1 MESRP
6 RHHFSALM
14 TIVMR
19 AFSFSDNVSPSPCFF
34 PSRVERSFPKG
45 QRRPPFP
52 YGKERQPDMGS
63 PAAVFLVQIVF
74 LADAFFVVFVPP
86 MQLVDAVH
94 QPFVIAFLNSVDDEG
109 VFLHGGQIPFA
120 HKIFARKIPQAVLD
134 GREDT
139 LGEDIGGNFKKTL

>member
-1 MESRP
+1 MFHP
-6 RHHFSALM
+6 LHA
-14 TIVMR
+14 
-19 AFSFSDNVSPSPCFF
+19 
-34 PSRVERSFPKG
+34 SFPLVSNVASPKVKEGRLSHMARKG
-45 QRRPPFP
+45 SPIW
-52 YGKERQPDMGS
+52 GS

-134 GREDT
+134 GRDFFSCSKE
-139 LGEDIGGNFKKTL
+139 

>member
-1 MESRP
+1 MFHP
-6 RHHFSALM
+6 LHA
-14 TIVMR
+14 
-19 AFSFSDNVSPSPCFF
+19 
-34 PSRVERSFPKG
+34 SFPLVSNVASPKVKEGRLSHMARKG
-45 QRRPPFP
+45 SPIW
-52 YGKERQPDMGS
+52 GS
-63 PAAVFLVQIVF
+63 PAAVFLVQI
-74 LADAFFVVFVPP
+74 AFFVVFVPP

-94 QPFVIAFLNSVDDEG
+94 QPFVIAFLNSVDEEG

>member
-1 MESRP
+1 MFHP
-6 RHHFSALM
+6 LHA
-14 TIVMR
+14 
-19 AFSFSDNVSPSPCFF
+19 
-34 PSRVERSFPKG
+34 SFPLVSNVASPKVKEGRLSHMARKG
-45 QRRPPFP
+45 SPIW
-52 YGKERQPDMGS
+52 GS

-120 HKIFARKIPQAVLD
+120 HKILARKIPQAVLD

>member
-1 MESRP
+1 
-6 RHHFSALM
+6 
-14 TIVMR
+14 MR

-45 QRRPPFP
+45 QRGRLSHMARKGSPIW
-52 YGKERQPDMGS
+52 GS

-94 QPFVIAFLNSVDDEG
+94 QPFVIAFLNSVDEEG

>member
-1 MESRP
+1 MARKG
-6 RHHFSALM
+6 
-14 TIVMR
+14 
-19 AFSFSDNVSPSPCFF
+19 SPIW
-34 PSRVERSFPKG
+34 
-45 QRRPPFP
+45 
-52 YGKERQPDMGS
+52 GS

-74 LADAFFVVFVPP
+74 LADAFF
-86 MQLVDAVH
+86 VDAVH

>member
-1 MESRP
+1 MGEPCRG
-6 RHHFSALM
+6 F
-14 TIVMR
+14 
-19 AFSFSDNVSPSPCFF
+19 PSPDCIPCGCIFRCICT
-34 PSRVERSFPKG
+34 PN
-45 QRRPPFP
+45 
-52 YGKERQPDMGS
+52 
-63 PAAVFLVQIVF
+63 A
-74 LADAFFVVFVPP
+74 
-86 MQLVDAVH
+86 LVDAVH

>member
-1 MESRP
+1 MFHP
-6 RHHFSALM
+6 LHA
-14 TIVMR
+14 
-19 AFSFSDNVSPSPCFF
+19 
-34 PSRVERSFPKG
+34 SFPLVSNVASPKVKEGRLSHMARKG
-45 QRRPPFP
+45 SPIW
-52 YGKERQPDMGS
+52 GS
-63 PAAVFLVQIVF
+63 PAAVFLVPIVF

>member
-1 MESRP
+1 MARKG
-6 RHHFSALM
+6 
-14 TIVMR
+14 
-19 AFSFSDNVSPSPCFF
+19 SPIW
-34 PSRVERSFPKG
+34 
-45 QRRPPFP
+45 
-52 YGKERQPDMGS
+52 GS

-74 LADAFFVVFVPP
+74 RADAFFVVFVPP

>member
-1 MESRP
+1 MFHP
-6 RHHFSALM
+6 LHA
-14 TIVMR
+14 
-19 AFSFSDNVSPSPCFF
+19 
-34 PSRVERSFPKG
+34 SFPLVSNVASPKVKEGRLSHMARKG
-45 QRRPPFP
+45 SPIW
-52 YGKERQPDMGS
+52 GS
-63 PAAVFLVQIVF
+63 PAAVVRVQIVF

>member
-1 MESRP
+1 MFHP
-6 RHHFSALM
+6 LHA
-14 TIVMR
+14 
-19 AFSFSDNVSPSPCFF
+19 
-34 PSRVERSFPKG
+34 SFPLVSNVASPKVKEGRLSHMARKG
-45 QRRPPFP
+45 SPIW
-52 YGKERQPDMGS
+52 GS

-109 VFLHGGQIPFA
+109 VFA
-120 HKIFARKIPQAVLD
+120 HKIFARKSPQAVLD